1 MTLNILMKECW
12 MRQTFK
18 DKSSWLFHFFCTFA
32 VCLVN
37 IKKRLNIELQGIIK

>member
-1 MTLNILMKECW
+1 

-32 VCLVN
+32 ACLVN